1 MLYVTKE
8 MDCCFSMVCSENCL
22 FIATGSTARGRN
34 SRKVKYPIKIK
45 AMLKEGPS
53 SYRDI

>member
-1 MLYVTKE
+1 
-8 MDCCFSMVCSENCL
+8 MVCSENCL